1 MTEVERRYTLAE
13 TGRAELRAEGE
24 LRKIGGYASVFNKQS
39 RNLGGFVEVVNP
51 TAFNKSRGDGWPDV
65 VARFNH
71 EDNMLLG
78 TTGARTLQLSIDDW
92 GLSYLV
98 TPPQSR
104 KDILELVE
112 RGDVSKSSF
121 AFRAVED
128 DWSLTDQNFPL
139 RTLIAVQLVDIAP
152 VVSPAYADTD
162 AGVRTAAAL
171 RSLAEH
177 LHASLEEV
185 QKLAAENELRR
196 FFVRTDKTT
205 GKKRPEKAT
214 TYGPAAR
221 MAILG
226 KEADPWAS

>member
-1 MTEVERRYTLAE
+1 MTDVERRYTLAE

-39 RNLGGFVEVVNP
+39 RNLGGFVEVVNS

-78 TTGARTLQLSIDDW
+78 TTSARTLQLSIDDY

-104 KDILELVE
+104 ADILELVE

-121 AFRAVED
+121 AFRTVED
-128 DWSLTDQNFPL
+128 DWSMTDQGFPL
-139 RTLIAVQLVDIAP
+139 RTLVGAQLVDVAP
-152 VVSPAYADTD
+152 VVSPAYPDTE
-162 AGVRTAAAL
+162 AGL
-171 RSLAEH
+171 RSLAYH
-177 LHASLEEV
+177 VHAAYEEV
-185 QKLAAENELRR
+185 RALAEENELRR

-205 GKKRPEKAT
+205 GKKRPEKVT

-226 KEADPWAS
+226 KEADPWA